1 MEAANSDNPPN
12 SLAFVNLQ
20 DHSNIIESDDNE
32 DQNWNNSNITSQ
44 TGILG
49 CTFRI
54 YFLCFFPC
62 IVYLNY

>member
-20 DHSNIIESDDNE
+20 DHTNIESDDNE
-32 DQNWNNSNITSQ
+32 DQNWNNSNITGQ

-49 CTFRI
+49 CT
-54 YFLCFFPC
+54 L
-62 IVYLNY
+62 

>member
-32 DQNWNNSNITSQ
+32 DQNWNNSNISSQ
-44 TGILG
+44 TGILLLY
-49 CTFRI
+49 TNFI
-54 YFLCFFPC
+54 FSVF
-62 IVYLNY
+62 I

>member
-32 DQNWNNSNITSQ
+32 DQNWNNSNITGQ

-49 CTFRI
+49 CT
-54 YFLCFFPC
+54 L
-62 IVYLNY
+62 